1 MTHIPVLNDA
11 TFALRFPHTNSM
23 TESRGS
29 NRFRGESE
37 AAASNAASA
46 VVYLVDRDL
55 QTVAYLSEQ
64 LTMCGYLVNCFDTI
78 DQYAKFSR
86 PALPSCLIVD
96 ADVADTDMLRL
107 EQGLQDGTQ
116 APLILMSAYPDVARV
131 VRSIRA
137 GALDF
142 LSKPLSIDSIVYAVR
157 AAIEED
163 MRHGQLRAARAR
175 VASRVARLTPRESQ
189 LLPLLVSGL
198 LNKQSAARLGISE
211 ITVKVHRRH
220 IMEKLQASSLAELV
234 RMTAHLDLHLIG
246 THAPAR
252 THEPISGRRREQ
264 DRRSA
269 SMLL

>member
-1 MTHIPVLNDA
+1 MTHIPALNDA
-11 TFALRFPHTNSM
+11 TFAKRFPHTNSM
-23 TESRGS
+23 TISRGN
-29 NRFRGESE
+29 NRFRGESD
-37 AAASNAASA
+37 AAASAAA
-46 VVYLVDRDL
+46 TAAVYLVDRDL
-55 QTVAYLSEQ
+55 PTVECLSEQ
-64 LTMCGYLVNCFDTI
+64 LTMCGYLVNSFDSI
-78 DQYAKFSR
+78 DQYAKFPR

-116 APLILMSAYPDVARV
+116 APVILMSAYPDVARV

-142 LSKPLSIDSIVYAVR
+142 LSKPLSIESIVYAVR

-246 THAPAR
+246 THAAAG
-252 THEPISGRRREQ
+252 THDPISGRRRDQ
-264 DRRSA
+264 DRRSS

>member
-1 MTHIPVLNDA
+1 MTHIPAPNDA
-11 TFALRFPHTNSM
+11 TAARRLSQTSSVAI
-23 TESRGS
+23 SRGN
-29 NRFRGESE
+29 NRSHDESGDAVST
-37 AAASNAASA
+37 AATA
-46 VVYLVDRDL
+46 VVYLVDSDVP
-55 QTVAYLSEQ
+55 TVKYLSEE
-64 LTMCGYLVNCFDTI
+64 LTMCGYLVNCFDTL
-78 DQYAKFSR
+78 DQYARFPR

-107 EQGLQDGTQ
+107 QPVLQNSTQ
-116 APLILMSAYPDVARV
+116 IPLILTSAYPDIARV

-142 LSKPLSIDSIVYAVR
+142 LTKPLSIDSTICAVR
-157 AAIEED
+157 AAIEQD
-163 MRHGQLRAARAR
+163 MRHAQSRAAHAR

-220 IMEKLQASSLAELV
+220 IMEKLQASSLADLV
-234 RMTAHLDLHLIG
+234 RMTAHLDLHLVE
-246 THAPAR
+246 TRAPAWTDASCPGSR
-252 THEPISGRRREQ
+252 CEQ

-269 SMLL
+269 SMLV